1 MIKKFSLYFIFV
13 SNPRPML
20 KLLTSYF
27 IALISFFVLDM
38 FWLGVISKNY
48 YKQKLGFI
56 LSDNPNWV
64 AAIIFYLIYIGGI
77 LFFAVEPSLKENSWQ
92 IALINGIVLGALCY
106 ATYDLTNMATIA
118 KWPIEIVV
126 IDIIW
131 GMIITGSVSI
141 ITYFLTEKIF

>member
-1 MIKKFSLYFIFV
+1 
-13 SNPRPML
+13 ML

-27 IALISFFVLDM
+27 IALISFFALDM
-38 FWLGVISKNY
+38 FWLGVISKSY

-77 LFFAVEPSLKENSWQ
+77 LFFAVEPSLKENTWQ